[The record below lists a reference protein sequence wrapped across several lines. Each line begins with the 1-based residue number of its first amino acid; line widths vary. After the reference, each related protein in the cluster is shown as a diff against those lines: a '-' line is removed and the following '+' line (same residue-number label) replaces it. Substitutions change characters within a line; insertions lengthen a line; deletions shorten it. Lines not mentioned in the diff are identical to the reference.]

1 MVKEND
7 GETFMQKAEALF
19 FPALAAVVGI
29 GYTVAILAN
38 NTLSEVLGSP
48 HSLILLFIF
57 MAIAWFP
64 IRGIFLSLFP
74 EKERGTSADSKT
86 GDK

>member
-7 GETFMQKAEALF
+7 EETFMQKVEALF
-19 FPALAAVVGI
+19 FPALAAIVGI
-29 GYTVAILAN
+29 GYTVAILTN
-38 NTLSEVLGSP
+38 NNFSDVLGSP

-57 MAIAWFP
+57 ISIAWFP
-64 IRGIFLSLFP
+64 IRGLFLSLFP
-74 EKERGTSADSKT
+74 EKEKDTSADSKT